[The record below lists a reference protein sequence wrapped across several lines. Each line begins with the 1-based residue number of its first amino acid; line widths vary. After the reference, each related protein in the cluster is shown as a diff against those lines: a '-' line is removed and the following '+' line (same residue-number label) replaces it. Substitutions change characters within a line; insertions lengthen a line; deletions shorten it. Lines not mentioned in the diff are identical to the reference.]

1 MATVKVSIIVGRFL
15 VFVLLIIQSLFLAS
29 YPARYESKLG
39 WYAVGILF
47 VPAAGIWWWIN
58 TNSDAGQDHVA
69 FFWMIYVWAGFV
81 PVTAIV
87 FGRIIEEKVTNKD
100 LLDPGTLKM
109 ALSITPLLF
118 LFMIHTGIASS
129 EFHQKKV
136 NEWSAKAT
144 INLFDGIDLLGILLD
159 QNSIPRNV
167 MNTLIAF
174 ACISF
179 LWWPLAL
186 LLNRK
191 ACDSNYNYQNF
202 NENKRCLHLTS
213 YVMQVILDA
222 IFLGLRSG
230 LSVDYNVNMSLFINK
245 NVLMIIVNSRRI
257 FNALISGSNV
267 TQPSA
272 VSEVTIET
280 IPAQTS
286 APPQLTAGNAYPN
299 PPEAPVLA
307 WVSSNSPPPPYSP

>member
-1 MATVKVSIIVGRFL
+1 MATVKASIILGRSL

-47 VPAAGIWWWIN
+47 VPAAGIWWRIS
-58 TNSDAGQDHVA
+58 TDAGQDHVA
-69 FFWMIYVWAGFV
+69 FFWMMYVWAGFV

-87 FGRIIEEKVTNKD
+87 FGRIVEEKVTRKD

-129 EFHQKKV
+129 EFHLKKV

-159 QNSIPRNV
+159 QNSIPRDT
-167 MNTLIAF
+167 MNALIAF

-179 LWWPLAL
+179 FWWPLVL
-186 LLNRK
+186 VLDRR

-213 YVMQVILDA
+213 YGMQVILDA

-245 NVLMIIVNSRRI
+245 NILMIIVNSWRI

-267 TQPSA
+267 TQPRA
-272 VSEVTIET
+272 VSVVAIET
-280 IPAQTS
+280 IPVHPS
-286 APPQLTAGNAYPN
+286 
-299 PPEAPVLA
+299 APVLA

>member
-1 MATVKVSIIVGRFL
+1 MATVKASIILGRFL

-58 TNSDAGQDHVA
+58 SDAGQDHVA

-87 FGRIIEEKVTNKD
+87 FGRIVEEKVTSKD
-100 LLDPGTLKM
+100 LLEPGTLKM

-118 LFMIHTGIASS
+118 LFMIHTGTASS
-129 EFHQKKV
+129 EFHLKKV

-159 QNSIPRNV
+159 QNSIPRDV
-167 MNTLIAF
+167 MNALIAF
-174 ACISF
+174 ACINF
-179 LWWPLAL
+179 LWWPLVL
-186 LLNRK
+186 VLDRK

-213 YVMQVILDA
+213 YGIQVILDA

-245 NVLMIIVNSRRI
+245 NILMIIVNSWRI
-257 FNALISGSNV
+257 FNALTSGSNV
-267 TQPSA
+267 TQPRA
-272 VSEVTIET
+272 VSVVAIET
-280 IPAQTS
+280 TPAQPS
-286 APPQLTAGNAYPN
+286 
-299 PPEAPVLA
+299 APVLA
-307 WVSSNSPPPPYSP
+307 WVSSYSPPPPYSP